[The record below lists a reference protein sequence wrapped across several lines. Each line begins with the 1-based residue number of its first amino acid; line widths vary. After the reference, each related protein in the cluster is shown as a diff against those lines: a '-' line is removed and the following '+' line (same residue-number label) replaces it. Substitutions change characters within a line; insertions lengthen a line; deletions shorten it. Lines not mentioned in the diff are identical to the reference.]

1 MPSHETAL
9 AAAASAAAS
18 LMLVR
23 SVANELL
30 PDEVLDM
37 LRAGVGRLR
46 SRISSQHTITVEK
59 KVDEFTS
66 NLVYEAVK
74 AYLAAHVS
82 TRTQQHL
89 CVSSTDEDDDKMTVT
104 MAEGEEMTDVFDG
117 TVFKWCLNYR
127 FVPSIDSSGNN
138 GRQQRQV
145 EAHSFVLTFPKKH
158 MEKALDS
165 YLPHIVATA
174 KAMKAQE
181 RTLHIYMNNWDEWS
195 PMDLHHPSTFDTFA
209 MDHKQKQAI
218 IDDLNRFIKRKDY
231 YKRIG
236 KAWKRGYLLYGPPGT
251 GKSSL
256 IAAMANHLRFDI
268 YDLELTSV
276 QCNQDLRKLLVGI
289 GSRSIIVVEDI
300 DCTIKLQQR
309 EGGEE
314 DTKSDSTD
322 DEDGREKVSN
332 CKFGVI
338 RMHHV
343 DKNR

>member
-1 MPSHETAL
+1 
-9 AAAASAAAS
+9 
-18 LMLVR
+18 MLVR

-46 SRISSQHTITVEK
+46 SRISSQHTITIEK
-59 KVDEFTS
+59 KVDGLTS
-66 NLVYEAVK
+66 NHVYEAVK

-89 CVSSTDEDDDKMTVT
+89 CVSSTDEDGDKMTVT
-104 MAEGEEMTDVFDG
+104 MAEGEEMADVFDG

-127 FVPSIDSSGNN
+127 NVPSPIDSGE
-138 GRQQRQV
+138 GRQRHV
-145 EAHSFVLTFPKKH
+145 EAHCFVLTFPKKH
-158 MEKALDS
+158 REKALDS
-165 YLPHIVATA
+165 YLPYIVATA

-181 RTLHIYMNNWDEWS
+181 RTLQIYMNSWEDWS
-195 PMDLHHPSTFDTFA
+195 PMDLHHPSTFDTLA
-209 MDHKQKQAI
+209 MDHKQKQDI
-218 IDDLNRFIKRKDY
+218 VDDLNRFIKRKDY

-276 QCNQDLRKLLVGI
+276 QSNMELRMLLVGI
-289 GSRSIIVVEDI
+289 GNRSILVVEDI

-309 EGGEE
+309 REGGEE
-314 DTKSDSTD
+314 GTKSDSAD

-332 CKFGVI
+332 CKFGV
-338 RMHHV
+338 RMHA
-343 DKNR
+343 